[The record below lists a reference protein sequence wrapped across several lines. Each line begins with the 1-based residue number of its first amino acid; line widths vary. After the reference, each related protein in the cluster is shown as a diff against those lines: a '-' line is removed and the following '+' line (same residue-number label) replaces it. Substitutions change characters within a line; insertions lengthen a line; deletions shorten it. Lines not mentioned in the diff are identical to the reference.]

1 MDVDIAVADYMP
13 KAAEAIESRGI
24 GAVVA
29 GSHSCIPPLR
39 MALRSSA
46 GHVSRSTRSS
56 WKSGESARRRPGGAR
71 ERRSGRRRRAEDEHA
86 SDALGRESDRARV
99 DLWYH
104 DCHEAEGI
112 RGDERSSGFE
122 LVISELVEQEAEAG
136 DPDASRLRLATIQG
150 IAILALSDEAVS
162 IAEHLVGSGPIPREA
177 AADALHIAVA
187 ALNGVDYLLTWNCK
201 HLANAALRVQIA
213 ALLEDAGY
221 ACPVICTPEELMEG

>member
-1 MDVDIAVADYMP
+1 MVAEGEP
-13 KAAEAIESRGI
+13 KT
-24 GAVVA
+24 
-29 GSHSCIPPLR
+29 
-39 MALRSSA
+39 
-46 GHVSRSTRSS
+46 STRVTPSAEKATGRAS
-56 WKSGESARRRPGGAR
+56 TSGIMIAMKQRVYVETSVISYLASRPAR
-71 ERRSGRRRRAEDEHA
+71 
-86 SDALGRESDRARV
+86 
-99 DLWYH
+99 DLIVAAHQELTQEWW
-104 DCHEAEGI
+104 
-112 RGDERSSGFE
+112 DERSSGFE

-187 ALNGVDYLLTWNCK
+187 AVNGVDYLLTWNCK